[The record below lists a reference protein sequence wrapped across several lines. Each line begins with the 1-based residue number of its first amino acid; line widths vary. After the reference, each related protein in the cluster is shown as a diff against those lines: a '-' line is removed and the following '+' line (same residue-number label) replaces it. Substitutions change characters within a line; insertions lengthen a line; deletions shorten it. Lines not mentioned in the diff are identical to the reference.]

1 MSTQAD
7 TSLRVSRVIRTDRET
22 AFRAWTEAE
31 QMKRWAAPEGG
42 TVTRAL
48 SDVRVGGRYRIEMVT
63 ADGGEHTAVGEYREV
78 EAPSRLVYT
87 WDWEGDGGMGD
98 TLVTVEF
105 READG
110 GTEVVLTHE
119 RFPDVEARDNHA
131 VGWES
136 CLNRL
141 EGMFS

>member
-1 MSTQAD
+1 MSTETD
-7 TSLRVSRVIRTDRET
+7 TSLRVSRVIGTDRET

-42 TVTRAL
+42 TVTDAA
-48 SDVRVGGRYRIEMVT
+48 SEVKVGGRYRIAMVT
-63 ADGGEHTAVGEYREV
+63 ADGGEHVAVGEYREV
-78 EAPSRLVYT
+78 KRPSRLVYT
-87 WDWEGDGGMGD
+87 WDWEGDGAMGD

-105 READG
+105 NEVDG
-110 GTEVVLTHE
+110 GTEVVLLHE
-119 RFPDVEARDNHA
+119 RFPNAEARDNHT

-141 EGMFS
+141 EGMFA